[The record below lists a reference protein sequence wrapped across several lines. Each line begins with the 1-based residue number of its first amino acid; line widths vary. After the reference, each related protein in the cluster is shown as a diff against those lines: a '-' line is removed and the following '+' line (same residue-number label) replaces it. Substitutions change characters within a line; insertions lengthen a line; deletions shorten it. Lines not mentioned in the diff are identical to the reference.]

1 MNQKPISDL
10 RRRMLEDMAVRR
22 LGEKTQHDYIKHVE
36 TFAVFL
42 GRSPDTA
49 TAEDLRRFQVH
60 EIEQGSKPPKMNTQV
75 SALRFFL
82 KITLGRLDLAHQL
95 ARVDYPRK
103 LPRVLSPADVARL
116 LEAAPG
122 PGLKYKAALSV
133 AYGAGLRCA
142 EVVALRV
149 SDIDSKRM
157 LIRVEQGKGRSAQVA
172 PCGSAPLMRPARNA
186 LRAVARDPA
195 RLVAAM
201 PLEGLAVPEPG
212 SPASDHGP
220 PA

>member
-172 PCGSAPLMRPARNA
+172 PCGSAPQMRPARNA

>member
-95 ARVDYPRK
+95 ARVDYPR
-103 LPRVLSPADVARL
+103 S
-116 LEAAPG
+116 G
-122 PGLKYKAALSV
+122 
-133 AYGAGLRCA
+133 
-142 EVVALRV
+142 
-149 SDIDSKRM
+149 
-157 LIRVEQGKGRSAQVA
+157 
-172 PCGSAPLMRPARNA
+172 N
-186 LRAVARDPA
+186 
-195 RLVAAM
+195 
-201 PLEGLAVPEPG
+201 
-212 SPASDHGP
+212 
-220 PA
+220 